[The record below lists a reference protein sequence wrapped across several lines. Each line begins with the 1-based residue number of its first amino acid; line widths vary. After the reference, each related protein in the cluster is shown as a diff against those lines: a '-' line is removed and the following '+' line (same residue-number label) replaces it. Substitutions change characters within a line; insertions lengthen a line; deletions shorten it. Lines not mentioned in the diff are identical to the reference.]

1 MAGFIEFAFVLQ
13 LQQYN
18 EKHRMSQKQSIGV
31 GYRLGSTRS
40 VKHHSCKRG
49 YRVSDQYKTGAPIM
63 MIRKEF
69 NVRKIDVIAF
79 GVVSV
84 LFFIFNVSYWITF
97 LGANVTLM

>member
-18 EKHRMSQKQSIGV
+18 EKHRLLQNQSIGV
-31 GYRLGSTRS
+31 GYRLGSSRS

-49 YRVSDQYKTGAPIM
+49 YRVSDQYKSGAPIM
-63 MIRKEF
+63 MIPKEF
-69 NVRKIDVIAF
+69 DVRKIDVIAF

-84 LFFIFNVSYWITF
+84 LFLIFNVSYWITF
-97 LGANVTLM
+97 LGADVTLV

>member
-18 EKHRMSQKQSIGV
+18 EKHRMPQKQSIGI
-31 GYRLGSTRS
+31 GCRLGSARS

-49 YRVSDQYKTGAPIM
+49 YRVSDQYKIGAPIM
-63 MIRKEF
+63 MIPKEF
-69 NVRKIDVIAF
+69 DVRKIDVIAF

-84 LFFIFNVSYWITF
+84 LFLIFNVSYWITF
-97 LGANVTLM
+97 LGVDVTLV

>member
-18 EKHRMSQKQSIGV
+18 EKHRMPQKHSIGV
-31 GYRLGSTRS
+31 GYRLGSARS

-84 LFFIFNVSYWITF
+84 LFLIFNVSYWITF

>member
-18 EKHRMSQKQSIGV
+18 EKHRVLHKQSIGV
-31 GYRLGSTRS
+31 GYRLGS

-49 YRVSDQYKTGAPIM
+49 YRVSDQYKSRAPMLRIP
-63 MIRKEF
+63 KEF
-69 NVRKIDVIAF
+69 DVRKIDVIAF

-84 LFFIFNVSYWITF
+84 LFLIFNVSYWITF
-97 LGANVTLM
+97 LGADVTLV

>member
-18 EKHRMSQKQSIGV
+18 EKHRVSQKQPICV
-31 GYRLGSTRS
+31 GYRLGSARS

-63 MIRKEF
+63 MIPKEF
-69 NVRKIDVIAF
+69 DVRKIDIIAF

-84 LFFIFNVSYWITF
+84 LFLIFNVSYWITF
-97 LGANVTLM
+97 LGTDVTLL